1 MSLGES
7 PRIFDHTKQY
17 ACTEIFRLEELQKAV
32 AELEDLVDVDEENF
46 TTAGRRLFTLSGKVE
61 DAIETIKEF
70 LNNLE
75 EQERR

>member
-1 MSLGES
+1 M
-7 PRIFDHTKQY
+7 
-17 ACTEIFRLEELQKAV
+17 EELQKAV